1 MRTRK
6 ASRPRQVENRRPRNS
21 ALGTGLRLLGGRAHS
36 RVEMQRKLALRGYA
50 SEEVDAALVRLV
62 ELGYLNDQS
71 FAEGL
76 VRVRSASR
84 GPRALSAELAKRG
97 VGRAQ
102 ADRALAS
109 YDDALQLATAVRIIE
124 RTYGKREVTGYREM
138 LDRVGNKLLRLGFST
153 TMVRSACRAVMAG
166 TPSRGED

>member
-1 MRTRK
+1 MRTRSS
-6 ASRPRQVENRRPRNS
+6 SRTAQVKTRRPQNS
-21 ALGTGLRLLGGRAHS
+21 ALGTGLRLLSGRAHS
-36 RVEMQRKLALRGYA
+36 RVEMQRKLAMRGYA
-50 SEEVDAALVRLV
+50 SEEVDAALVRLD
-62 ELGYLNDQS
+62 ELGYLNDLA

-109 YDDALQLATAVRIIE
+109 YDEALQLASAMRIIE
-124 RTYGKREVTGYREM
+124 RTYGRRDITDYREM
-138 LDRVGNKLLRLGFST
+138 LGRVGNKLLRLGFST
-153 TMVRSACRAVMAG
+153 TVVRGACRAVMSG
-166 TPSRGED
+166 TSANAEA

>member
-1 MRTRK
+1 MRTRSSSRT
-6 ASRPRQVENRRPRNS
+6 ASAGTRRPQNS

-36 RVEMQRKLALRGYA
+36 RVELQRKLARRGYS
-50 SEEVDAALVRLV
+50 SEEVEAALARLD
-62 ELGYLNDQS
+62 ELGYLNDSS

-84 GPRALSAELAKRG
+84 GPRALSAELARRG

-109 YDDALQLATAVRIIE
+109 YDDALQLASAMRIIE
-124 RTYGKREVTGYREM
+124 RTYGKREITEYREM
-138 LDRVGNKLLRLGFST
+138 LDRVGNKLLRLGFSST
-153 TMVRSACRAVMAG
+153 IVRGACRAVMAG
-166 TPSRGED
+166 TARVDED